1 MKYLLF
7 FAAAMIEILG
17 MSISVI
23 GVGQMFGM
31 NIIIILMAIA
41 FDIGKITTVSMLQ
54 RYWGSLNV
62 VMKGYGFIAIAVT
75 MAITSFGAAAYL
87 SKNMQAGVF
96 TVEAASNEVQRL
108 QTEIQTMEA
117 RKKQID
123 DSIAAIPIDAPTWYR
138 KKVTGLQTEQEQL
151 TASLIKMKDQLNEK
165 IAAVDNSHS
174 EASAIVTIAK
184 SFNASTDT
192 VIKIIVCVIIFVFDP
207 FAVYLIF
214 AANHVSMRDETSTSA
229 EQDTVESVTEIE
241 QQPQSLS
248 EPSIYVD
255 VAGAPLNLRQG
266 AKSDILESV
275 PIPPDLFD
283 DTKTVA
289 SQVVGGY
296 TSDKKMHF
304 NL

>member
-31 NIIIILMAIA
+31 NLIIILMAIA

-54 RYWGSLNV
+54 RNWSTLNWM
-62 VMKGYGFIAIAVT
+62 MKTYGFLAIAVT

-87 SKNMQAGVF
+87 SKSMQTGIYS
-96 TVEAASNEVQRL
+96 VEASTNEVQRL
-108 QTEIQTMEA
+108 QTEIATLEL

-123 DSIAAIPIDAPTWYR
+123 DKIAAIPMDAPTWYR
-138 KKVTGLQTEQEQL
+138 RQVTGLQTEQEQVTTQL
-151 TASLIKMKDQLNEK
+151 SSLKTKLNDK
-165 IAAVDNSHS
+165 IAVVDNSHS

-184 SFNASTDT
+184 SFNVTTDG
-192 VIKIIVCVIIFVFDP
+192 VVKAIVCVIIFVFDP

-214 AANHVSMRDETSTSA
+214 AANHVAMQEEQEKSGNIKDQHESNDE
-229 EQDTVESVTEIE
+229 
-241 QQPQSLS
+241 S
-248 EPSIYVD
+248 EPIKQIVVPTVHSTPSPAKDLPPLENSEIL
-255 VAGAPLNLRQG
+255 AG
-266 AKSDILESV
+266 V
-275 PIPPDLFD
+275 TVPPDLFD
-283 DTKTVA
+283 DTKSVK

-296 TSDKKMHF
+296 TSANKMHV

>member
-41 FDIGKITTVSMLQ
+41 FDIGKIATVSMLQ

-62 VMKGYGFIAIAVT
+62 VMKIYGFIAIAVT

-87 SKNMQAGVF
+87 SKNMQAGIF
-96 TVEAASNEVQRL
+96 TVEAASNEVQRI
-108 QTEIQTMEA
+108 QAEIQTMEA

-151 TASLIKMKDQLNEK
+151 TASLIKLKDKLSDK

-184 SFNASTDT
+184 SFNVTTDT

-214 AANHVSMRDETSTSA
+214 AANHVSMRDEKSTGVVPDNVRP
-229 EQDTVESVTEIE
+229 ETETKI
-241 QQPQSLS
+241 QPMPMS
-248 EPSIYVD
+248 EHGMYVD
-255 VAGAPLNLRQG
+255 VADAPLNLRQG

-283 DTKTVA
+283 DTKMVS

-296 TSDKKMHF
+296 TSDRKMHF
-304 NL
+304 DL